1 MTPDEA
7 KELLKFPDNCTA
19 QINPVGKDCY
29 RVNIYEKHTTSDCV
43 VPHTRMARS
52 AYVCLTKDGY
62 KDFTLSK

>member
-19 QINPVGKDCY
+19 QINAVGNDCY
-29 RVNIYEKHTTSDCV
+29 RINIYEKYKPVDSLFTL
-43 VPHTRMARS
+43 TRIARS
-52 AYVCLTKDGY
+52 AYVCMTKDGY